1 MTYIFMTSWKLKE
14 VVLVRLLV
22 TPWTV
27 VLQGQGI
34 SQARIL
40 EWVAI
45 SFFRG
50 IFLTQGMNLYLL
62 H

>member
-1 MTYIFMTSWKLKE
+1 MTSWKLKE

-50 IFLTQGMNLYLL
+50 IFLTQGMNPYLL